1 MLSKNL
7 EETLQRSMAIA
18 DKYSHGTAMVE
29 HLLLSLIGDKDA
41 KAAMLACSV
50 DLKLLKKKLE
60 AFLTS
65 ISRSPIHS
73 SGMSP
78 SISFQKIIHRAAIQA
93 NLSGMSKG
101 ISGVNVLAE
110 ILLET
115 ESYASKLLHEQ
126 NVTRLDVINYIVHGA
141 QGNQSVMME
150 KVDMAQQSADRMAQD
165 LGGSLAGS
173 SGATKTSPLKE
184 YCVNLNEM
192 AANGKLDLLIGR
204 EQEINRVTEI
214 LGRRTKNNPLLVG
227 EPGVGKTA
235 IVEGLAYKIFKKK
248 VPKILE
254 KAVIYSLDLG
264 SLLAGTRYRG
274 DFEERMK
281 SIIGEL
287 SEVPDS
293 ILFVDEIHSIIGAGS
308 TNGNALDAS
317 NLLKPPL
324 ARGQIKCIGST
335 TFQEYHKHFSKDKS
349 LVRRFQQI
357 IVEEPSV
364 EATIEIL
371 EGLSEYFE
379 KYHNVRYSDDAIK
392 AAVEL
397 SKRFIAD
404 KQLPDKAI
412 DVIDETGSFL
422 AMHKK
427 SNRKI
432 VVIVQDIEDTVAK
445 IARVPTVSVHSDE
458 IYALRHIEKK
468 LKSLIF
474 GQNEAVEELCSAA
487 KLSRAGLRD
496 KTKPIGSFLFAGPTG
511 VGKTELS
518 IQLAKLL
525 SMHFI
530 RVDMSEYLEQ
540 HSVAK
545 LIGAPPGY
553 VGHDAGGLLTEE
565 LFKHPYSV
573 VLLDEIEKAHQDIYN
588 VLLQVMDYG
597 TLTDHQ
603 GRKVRFNNA
612 IIIMTTN
619 AGAAEISKNTVGF
632 GEEKGAALQRSSEEI
647 EKYFSPE
654 FRNRLD
660 AIINFSHLSKK
671 TIVRVAEKFIKELKC
686 QLKEKNTF
694 LTLSDAAYEYIQ
706 DNGYDSKN
714 GARIME
720 RLINEKIK
728 RKIANDILFGDLV
741 NGGSVYID
749 AKDGEL
755 DFYIEPSVSSGSGD
769 GRSKSI
775 MSPVS

>member
-7 EETLQRSMAIA
+7 EETLQRSMVIA
-18 DKYSHGTAMVE
+18 EKYSHGSAMVE
-29 HLLLSLIGDKDA
+29 HLLLSLIADKDA
-41 KAAMLACSV
+41 KAALVACSV
-50 DLKLLKKKLE
+50 DLKVLKKKLE
-60 AFLTS
+60 MFLTS
-65 ISRSPIHS
+65 LSRTPMRS

-115 ESYASKLLHEQ
+115 DSYASKLLHEQ
-126 NVTRLDVINYIVHGA
+126 NLTRLDIINYIVHGA
-141 QGNQSVMME
+141 QTNHADKDDA
-150 KVDMAQQSADRMAQD
+150 KVPSAGDRIVQD
-165 LGGSLAGS
+165 LG
-173 SGATKTSPLKE
+173 SGLTGASTQKASPLKE

-192 AANGKLDLLIGR
+192 AATGKLDLLIGR

-248 VPKILE
+248 VPKKLE

-281 SIIGEL
+281 SIIEEL
-287 SEVPDS
+287 SELPHSV
-293 ILFVDEIHSIIGAGS
+293 LFVDEIHSIIGAGS

-324 ARGQIKCIGST
+324 ARGLIKCIGST

-357 IVEEPSV
+357 TVEEPSV
-364 EATIEIL
+364 EATIDIL
-371 EGLSEYFE
+371 EGLSTYFE

-397 SKRFIAD
+397 SKRFITD

-427 SNRKI
+427 SHHNI
-432 VVIVQDIEDTVAK
+432 VVTVDDIEDTVAK
-445 IARVPTVSVHSDE
+445 IARVPTVSVQRDE
-458 IYALRHIEKK
+458 IYALKHIEKK

-540 HSVAK
+540 HSVSK

-553 VGHDAGGLLTEE
+553 VGHDSGGILTEE

-573 VLLDEIEKAHQDIYN
+573 VLLDEIEKAHKDIYN

-619 AGAAEISKNTVGF
+619 AGATELTRNTVGF
-632 GEEKGAALQRSSEEI
+632 GEEKGAATQRGSEEI
-647 EKYFSPE
+647 ERYFSPE

-660 AIINFSHLSKK
+660 AIINFSHLSKN

-686 QLKEKNTF
+686 QLKDKNTF
-694 LTLSDAAYEYIQ
+694 LTLSPAAYEYIQ

-728 RKIANDILFGDLV
+728 RNIANEILFGDLV
-741 NGGSVYID
+741 TGGSVYID

-755 DFYIEPSVSSGSGD
+755 DFHVESV
-769 GRSKSI
+769 RSDSHTAKKA
-775 MSPVS
+775 MSPVA